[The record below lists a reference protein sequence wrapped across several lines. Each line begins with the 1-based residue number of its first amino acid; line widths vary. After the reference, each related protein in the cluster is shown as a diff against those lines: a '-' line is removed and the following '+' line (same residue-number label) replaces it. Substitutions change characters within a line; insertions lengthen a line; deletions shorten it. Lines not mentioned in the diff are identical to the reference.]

1 MKKIFRHLKTI
12 FIHKYWVFY
21 YCRRLGITWQGI
33 VHDMSKFSPVEFIES
48 VKYFQGGKSSPIPV
62 AKREQGYS
70 LAWQHHKGRNP
81 HHYEYWTD
89 NYDDGTTCIK
99 MPFKYVLELIADYLA
114 AGKTYNG
121 KDFTIQQEIDWWNSC
136 KDKKAINELTKLE
149 ITFLFMMIEKYG
161 LKHIKDNYL
170 FFKRIYE
177 DK

>member
-1 MKKIFRHLKTI
+1 MNKIFRHLKTI
-12 FIHKYWVFY
+12 LIHKYWVFY

-33 VHDMSKFSPVEFIES
+33 THDMSKFSPTEFIES
-48 VKYFQGGKSSPIPV
+48 IKFFQDGKASPIPV
-62 AKREQGYS
+62 AKKEQGYS

-89 NYDDGTTCIK
+89 NYDNGTTCIK

-121 KDFTIQQEIDWWNSC
+121 KDFTIPQEIEWWESSKENR
-136 KDKKAINELTKLE
+136 AINKDTKDEISLLLRLIDKHGLE
-149 ITFLFMMIEKYG
+149 YIRE
-161 LKHIKDNYL
+161 NYL
-170 FFKRIYE
+170 FFSRLYE